1 MSTRISEQELLRRI
15 ADLPRDVSPPNDP
28 WTALSA
34 RLDPRASQLSA
45 AAGARGW
52 ALRAAAAALVLA
64 VIGGVVLGPRL
75 SGQLETGTTASVAA
89 TQQRAGQQ
97 ARRLPATLAASE
109 AEYRAAFREFIA
121 VGQARPSL
129 SAQTIA
135 TIETG
140 WADLRETESALA
152 AALALNPD
160 DPFLN
165 RRMLELRA
173 RQLGFLQ
180 QLASLDQSNR
190 RLTI

>member
-1 MSTRISEQELLRRI
+1 MSIRISEQELLRRI
-15 ADLPRDVSPPNDP
+15 AGLPREVSPPNDP
-28 WTALSA
+28 WAAISA
-34 RLDPRASQLSA
+34 RLEPPASRLSA
-45 AAGARGW
+45 AAGTRGW

-64 VIGGVVLGPRL
+64 IMGGVLLGPRL
-75 SGQLETGTTASVAA
+75 SVRFETETAVSVAA
-89 TQQRAGQQ
+89 TQQRVGQQ
-97 ARRLPATLAASE
+97 ARHIPATRAATE

-140 WADLRETESALA
+140 WADLRRAESALA
-152 AALALNPD
+152 AALALNPE

-190 RLTI
+190 RLMI